1 MPTPAAAVAH
11 LLRRT
16 GFGASPAQVA
26 ALAPL
31 DIKQIVDKLLADA
44 AKAPSL
50 PMPSIVGDTDAGY
63 YERYVAMVH
72 AWMERMRT
80 STTPL
85 AEKMTLF
92 WHGHFCSALDKVE
105 SHRAMW
111 DQNTIFRT
119 KGLGSVVALTKA
131 VSLDPAML
139 RYLDNNENVKG
150 APNENFA
157 RELMELFTLGVNQ
170 YTQEDVA
177 AAARAW
183 TGHTFDWKTGR
194 YLFRADRHDGGL
206 KMFFGTSAPWDGPQ
220 IVDEVLLSTKKLIA
234 ARFLATKLWSF
245 FAYPNPEPAVV
256 DAIVQPYLA
265 TPDLQVTALLRA
277 MFLRPEF
284 YSTKA
289 KQGLVR
295 SPVEFIVAS
304 MKATGLPCSVA
315 HPEWWM
321 EAMGQELF
329 FPPNVAGWKPNAY
342 WISSSSQW
350 AKNSYAGFIRWKANE
365 AKFLSG
371 TQSMPPATAV
381 RHALKQFGVDN
392 PSVTTVTAMQRY
404 VEGERATSRWAE
416 QPNLI
421 MLCHLTPEFQLA

>member
-16 GFGASPAQVA
+16 GFGADPAQVA

-31 DIKQIVDKLLADA
+31 DITQIVDRVLDTSKAQPLA
-44 AKAPSL
+44 
-50 PMPSIVGDTDAGY
+50 MPAIVGNKDAGY
-63 YERYVAMVH
+63 WERYVAMVH

-80 STTPL
+80 SQVPIV
-85 AEKMTLF
+85 EKMTLF

-105 SHRAMW
+105 SHKAMW
-111 DQNTIFRT
+111 DQNALFRT
-119 KGLGSVVALTKA
+119 KGLGSFVTLTKA

-139 RYLDNNENVKG
+139 RYLDNNENVRG

-170 YTQEDVA
+170 YTQQDVA
-177 AAARAW
+177 EAARAW
-183 TGHTFDWKTGR
+183 TGHTFDWKTGA
-194 YLFRADRHDGGL
+194 YLFRSDRHDHGA
-206 KMFFGTSAPWDGPQ
+206 KTFFGITKAWNGTE
-220 IVDEVLLSTKKLIA
+220 IVDEILLGSKKATA
-234 ARFLATKLWSF
+234 ARFLATKLWTF
-245 FAYPNPEPAVV
+245 FAYPNPEPAVI
-256 DAIVQPYLA
+256 DAVVKPYLA
-265 TPDLQVTALLRA
+265 TPDLQVKALLRA
-277 MFLRPEF
+277 IFLRPEF
-284 YSTKA
+284 YSQKA

-295 SPVEFIVAS
+295 SPVEFLVAS

-329 FPPNVAGWKPNAY
+329 YPPNVSGWRPNAY
-342 WISSSSQW
+342 WISSSAQW
-350 AKNSYAGFIRWKANE
+350 GKSTYAGFIRWKASE
-365 AKFLSG
+365 AKLLAG
-371 TQSMPPATAV
+371 TQSLAPVAAV
-381 RHALKQFGVDN
+381 RSALKRFGVDN
-392 PSVTTVTAMQRY
+392 PSATTVAAMQRY